1 MKKITLSV
9 ILLGFTFNNYFAQ
22 QVTIHV
28 ENTGIFYVEK
38 NALTNV
44 KGGIQIKG
52 IVKNKGNVMLEGF
65 SDSVF
70 STLKQDGTNAE
81 FSDIKNGTS
90 GQFLNILNNPENYA
104 LANTDPLGN
113 NFSYGQL
120 YISNFNQSN
129 IKGFASAEY
138 RNVNHGAYQQIG
150 LPFFLKNLTELND
163 ELGKTFSTRRWTQN
177 EILKWNNSKV
187 VFDNLDYSQPLDDA
201 TGYYILGNKNNSLN
215 LSSVTRIISGQPYTD
230 GPGVIKS
237 IENAG
242 QGINFGTNG
251 SAINEYNERY
261 NSYLQDG
268 FELQS
273 SIGGTAWQGNYGKNL
288 YQFSNPF
295 LTNLDLRNI
304 FIDETNGDNVYI
316 SNIYAI
322 RLEQASGTVSYT
334 PNVGGGSTSFRYVTW
349 DSSTNSPV
357 GDVDWLMVRPFGTFV
372 IKLKDN
378 SIPGQTINFNNL
390 RRFAYTPRTSS
401 SYSVNAAR
409 TSQQK
414 NTLKQLGI
422 IALDAEGKEI
432 GRTYYVVSKNAKS
445 GHQNLGNF
453 QISASS
459 SNVIGSFEENALN
472 GGYDN
477 AYTSKYWLYINEANE
492 VDFKGKAI
500 PMVVYNSSVKS
511 LKFEIRENSKIIP
524 NGNSELTTGTSF
536 YYSINSDFVKV
547 KQDDII
553 NIDTTNPINVNLYY
567 GEAST
572 LSNNEVVKTS
582 RTFVVYNPEIQK
594 YIIKFD
600 SNWKKANIQI
610 FDFSGRLIYE
620 TKLSLTNK
628 DFIINNFLSSGTYLV
643 KIVSEKNEIINSKI
657 LVK

>member
-1 MKKITLSV
+1 MKKLILSV
-9 ILLGFTFNNYFAQ
+9 VLLVNSINSFFSQ
-22 QVTIHV
+22 QTTIYV
-28 ENTGIFYVEK
+28 GNKGTFYVAK
-38 NALTNV
+38 NSLTSV
-44 KGGIQIKG
+44 KGGVQLKG
-52 IVKNKGNVMLEGF
+52 YFKNRGNVMLYGF
-65 SDSVF
+65 SNSIF
-70 STLKQDGTNAE
+70 STLKEDGINAQFE
-81 FSDIKNGTS
+81 DLKNGNS
-90 GQFLNILNNPENYA
+90 GGFLNMLNEPKNYVFP
-104 LANTDPLGN
+104 NTLPVGN
-113 NFSYGQL
+113 NYTYGQL
-120 YISNFNQSN
+120 YISNFNQLN
-129 IKGFASAEY
+129 ITGFASAEY
-138 RNVNHGAYQQIG
+138 RNVNHGSYQQIG
-150 LPFFLKNLTELND
+150 IPFYGKNLNELSS
-163 ELGKTFSTRRWTQN
+163 ELGKSFTPTRWSQN
-177 EILKWNNSKV
+177 EILKWNNNKV

-316 SNIYAI
+316 SNIYAL

-492 VDFKGKAI
+492 EDFQGKAI
-500 PMVVYNSSVKS
+500 PMMIYSSNVKS
-511 LKFEIRENSKIIP
+511 LKFELRENA
-524 NGNSELTTGTSF
+524 ELS
-536 YYSINSDFVKV
+536 
-547 KQDDII
+547 Q
-553 NIDTTNPINVNLYY
+553 
-567 GEAST
+567 
-572 LSNNEVVKTS
+572 
-582 RTFVVYNPEIQK
+582 
-594 YIIKFD
+594 
-600 SNWKKANIQI
+600 
-610 FDFSGRLIYE
+610 
-620 TKLSLTNK
+620 
-628 DFIINNFLSSGTYLV
+628 
-643 KIVSEKNEIINSKI
+643 
-657 LVK
+657 

>member
-1 MKKITLSV
+1 MKKLILSV
-9 ILLGFTFNNYFAQ
+9 VLLVNSINSFFSQ
-22 QVTIHV
+22 QTTIYV
-28 ENTGIFYVEK
+28 GNKGTFYVAK
-38 NALTNV
+38 NSLTSV
-44 KGGIQIKG
+44 KGGVQLKG
-52 IVKNKGNVMLEGF
+52 YFKNRGNVMLYGF
-65 SDSVF
+65 SNSIF
-70 STLKQDGTNAE
+70 STLKEDGINAQFE
-81 FSDIKNGTS
+81 DLKNGNS
-90 GQFLNILNNPENYA
+90 GGFLNMLNEPENYVFP
-104 LANTDPLGN
+104 NTLPVGN
-113 NFSYGQL
+113 NYTYGQL
-120 YISNFNQSN
+120 YISNFNQLN
-129 IKGFASAEY
+129 ITGFASAEY
-138 RNVNHGAYQQIG
+138 RNVNHGSYQQIG
-150 LPFFLKNLTELND
+150 IPFYGKNLNELSS
-163 ELGKTFSTRRWTQN
+163 ELGKSFTPTRWSQN

-215 LSSVTRIISGQPYTD
+215 LSSVTKIISGQPYTD

-409 TSQQK
+409 ISQQK

-477 AYTSKYWLYINEANE
+477 NYTSKYWLYINEANE
-492 VDFKGKAI
+492 EDFQGKAI
-500 PMVVYNSSVKS
+500 PMMIYSSNVKS
-511 LKFEIRENSKIIP
+511 LKFELRENA
-524 NGNSELTTGTSF
+524 ELSQELSSGKSF
-536 YYSINSDFVKV
+536 FYSINGGLNKVSQNGNVPVSVNPSLSVK
-547 KQDDII
+547 
-553 NIDTTNPINVNLYY
+553 LYY
-567 GEAST
+567 GEPQNT
-572 LSNNEVVKTS
+572 LSSEEVLQPS
-582 RTFVVYNPEIQK
+582 RTMVVYNPNISK
-594 YIIKFD
+594 YFVKFD
-600 SNWKKANIQI
+600 KNWKTADVSI
-610 FDFSGRLIYE
+610 FDASGKIISKKE
-620 TKLSLTNK
+620 NVNCHN
-628 DFIINNFLSSGTYLV
+628 DFIIDANLVSGIYIV
-643 KIVSEKNEIINSKI
+643 KITSDNGESTTSKI
-657 LVK
+657 LMK

>member
-1 MKKITLSV
+1 MIK
-9 ILLGFTFNNYFAQ
+9 AQ
-22 QVTIHV
+22 SEVTIHV
-28 ENTGIFYVEK
+28 EKNALFYVEK
-38 NALTNV
+38 NVTTSVNGGVQL
-44 KGGIQIKG
+44 KGDW
-52 IVKNKGNVMLEGF
+52 KNRGNVIISGY
-65 SDSVF
+65 SNSIF
-70 STLKQDGTNAE
+70 STLKQDNSLANIT
-81 FSDIKNGTS
+81 DIQNGTS
-90 GQFLNILNNPENYA
+90 GKFLNLLNTPDNYA
-104 LANTDPLGN
+104 LPNTTSLGN
-113 NFSYGQL
+113 NYTYGQL
-120 YISNFNQSN
+120 YLKDFSQSN
-129 IKGFASAEY
+129 ITGFVSTEY
-138 RNVNHGAYQQIG
+138 RNVNHGGYQQIG
-150 LPFFLKNLTELND
+150 LPFYEKKLTELNM
-163 ELGKTFSTRRWTQN
+163 ELGKTFSSTRWSQN

-187 VFDNLDYSQPLDDA
+187 VFDNLDYSQPLNDA

-215 LSSVTRIISGQPYTD
+215 LSSVTRLISGQPYTD

-492 VDFKGKAI
+492 EDFQGKAI
-500 PMVVYNSSVKS
+500 PMMIYSSNVKS
-511 LKFEIRENSKIIP
+511 LKFELRENA
-524 NGNSELTTGTSF
+524 ELSQELSSGKSF
-536 YYSINSDFVKV
+536 FYSINGNLNKVSENENVPVSVNSSLSVK
-547 KQDDII
+547 
-553 NIDTTNPINVNLYY
+553 LYY
-567 GEAST
+567 GEPQNT
-572 LSNNEVVKTS
+572 LSSEEVLQPS
-582 RTFVVYNPEIQK
+582 RTMVVYNPNISK
-594 YIIKFD
+594 YFVKFD
-600 SNWKKANIQI
+600 KNWKTADVSI
-610 FDFSGRLIYE
+610 FDASGKLISKNE
-620 TKLSLTNK
+620 NVNCHN
-628 DFIINNFLSSGTYLV
+628 DFIIDANLVSGFYIL
-643 KIVSEKNEIINSKI
+643 KITSDNGESTTSKI
-657 LVK
+657 LMK

>member
-9 ILLGFTFNNYFAQ
+9 ILLGFTINNYSAQ
-22 QVTIHV
+22 QVTVHI
-28 ENTGIFYVEK
+28 ENSGIFYVEK
-38 NALTNV
+38 SALTSV
-44 KGGIQIKG
+44 KGGVQIKG
-52 IVKNKGNVMLEGF
+52 KWKNKGNVMLDGF

-70 STLKQDGTNAE
+70 STLKPDGSNAD
-81 FSDIKNGTS
+81 FSDIINGAS
-90 GQFLNILNNPENYA
+90 GQFLNILNSPDNYE
-104 LANTDPLGN
+104 LPNTTALGN
-113 NFSYGQL
+113 NYSYGQL
-120 YISNFNQSN
+120 YISNFNQAN
-129 IKGFASAEY
+129 IKGFASSEY

-150 LPFFLKNLTELND
+150 LPFFQKKLTELND
-163 ELGKTFSTRRWTQN
+163 ELGKTFSARRWSQN
-177 EILKWNNSKV
+177 EILKWNNNKV
-187 VFDNLDYSQPLDDA
+187 VFDNLDYSQSLDDA
-201 TGYYILGNKNNSLN
+201 TSYYILGNKNNSLN

-230 GPGVIKS
+230 GSGVIKS

-273 SIGGTAWQGNYGKNL
+273 SIGGTAWQGNYGRNI
-288 YQFSNPF
+288 YQLANPF
-295 LTNLDLRNI
+295 LTNIDLRNI
-304 FIDETNGDNVYI
+304 FLNELNGDGVYL
-316 SNIYAI
+316 SNIYGI
-322 RLEQASGTVSYT
+322 RLEQGAGTVSYT
-334 PNVGGGSTSFRYVTW
+334 PNTGGGSTSFRYVTW
-349 DSSTNSPV
+349 DSNTNSPV
-357 GDVDWLMVRPFGTFV
+357 GDVDWLIVRPFSVFV

-378 SIPGQTINFNNL
+378 SAGQNINFNNL
-390 RRFAYTPRTSS
+390 RRFNYTPRTNDT
-401 SYSVNAAR
+401 SYSVIASKS
-409 TSQQK
+409 SQVE
-414 NTLKQLGI
+414 TIKQLGV
-422 IALDAEGKEI
+422 IALDENQKEI
-432 GRTYYVVSKNAKS
+432 GRTYYVVSPNAIT
-445 GHQNLGNF
+445 GHSSNASL

-459 SNVIGSFEENALN
+459 SNVLGTYEEKKD

-477 AYTSKYWLYINEANE
+477 DFISKYWLYINEANE
-492 VDFKGKAI
+492 IDFKGKAI
-500 PMVVYNSSVKS
+500 PLVVYNSSVKS

-620 TKLSLTNK
+620 TKNSLTNK

>member
-9 ILLGFTFNNYFAQ
+9 ILLGFTINDFYAQ
-22 QVTIHV
+22 QVTVHI
-28 ENTGIFYVEK
+28 ENSGIFYVEK
-38 NALTNV
+38 NALTSVN
-44 KGGIQIKG
+44 GGVQIKG
-52 IVKNKGNVMLEGF
+52 KFKNRGNVLLKGF
-65 SDSVF
+65 SDSIF
-70 STLKQDGTNAE
+70 STLKPSGLNAD
-81 FSDIKNGTS
+81 FSDIINGAS
-90 GQFLNILNNPENYA
+90 GQFLNILNIPDNYE
-104 LANTDPLGN
+104 LPNTTALGN
-113 NFSYGQL
+113 NYSYGQL
-120 YISNFNQSN
+120 YISNFNQAN

-150 LPFFLKNLTELND
+150 LPFFQKKLTELND
-163 ELGKTFSTRRWTQN
+163 ELGKTFSARRWSEN
-177 EILKWNNSKV
+177 EILKWNNNKV
-187 VFDNLDYSQPLDDA
+187 VFDNLDYSQSLDDA

-304 FIDETNGDNVYI
+304 FIDETNGDGVFIN
-316 SNIYAI
+316 NIYAI

-357 GDVDWLMVRPFGTFV
+357 GDVDWLMIRPFGTFV

-390 RRFAYTPRTSS
+390 RRFAYTPRTSVN
-401 SYSVNAAR
+401 YSVNAGR

-477 AYTSKYWLYINEANE
+477 NYTSKYWLYINEANE
-492 VDFKGKAI
+492 DDFQGKAI
-500 PMVVYNSSVKS
+500 PMMIYSSNVKS
-511 LKFEIRENSKIIP
+511 LKFELRENA
-524 NGNSELTTGTSF
+524 ELSQELSSGKSF
-536 YYSINSDFVKV
+536 FYSINGNLNKVNQNVPVSVNSSLSVK
-547 KQDDII
+547 
-553 NIDTTNPINVNLYY
+553 LYY
-567 GEAST
+567 GEPQGT
-572 LSNNEVVKTS
+572 LSSGEEFQPS
-582 RTFVVYNPEIQK
+582 RTMVVYNPSLSK
-594 YIIKFD
+594 YFVKFD
-600 SNWKKANIQI
+600 KNWKTADVSI
-610 FDFSGRLIYE
+610 FDASG
-620 TKLSLTNK
+620 KLLSKKENVNCHY
-628 DFIINNFLSSGTYLV
+628 DFIIDENLVSGLYIV
-643 KIVSEKNEIINSKI
+643 KITSDNGESQTSKI
-657 LVK
+657 LMK

>member
-9 ILLGFTFNNYFAQ
+9 ILLGFTFNDYSAQ
-22 QVTIHV
+22 QVTVHI
-28 ENTGIFYVEK
+28 ENAGIFYVEK
-38 NALTNV
+38 NVLTSIN
-44 KGGIQIKG
+44 GGVQIKG
-52 IVKNKGNVMLEGF
+52 KFKNRGNVLLQGF

-70 STLKQDGTNAE
+70 KTLKEDGSNAE
-81 FSDIKNGTS
+81 FSDLQNGTS
-90 GQFLNILNNPENYA
+90 GQFLNILNNPDNYE
-104 LANTDPLGN
+104 LTNTTALGN
-113 NFSYGQL
+113 NYSYGQL
-120 YISNFNQSN
+120 YISNFNQAN

-177 EILKWNNSKV
+177 EILKWNNNKV
-187 VFDNLDYSQPLDDA
+187 VFDNLDYSQPLNDA

-215 LSSVTRIISGQPYTD
+215 LSSVTRLISGQPYTD
-230 GPGVIKS
+230 GYGIIKS

-251 SAINEYNERY
+251 SAINQYNERY

-409 TSQQK
+409 ISQSK

-492 VDFKGKAI
+492 EDFQGKAI
-500 PMVVYNSSVKS
+500 PMMIYSSNVKS
-511 LKFEIRENSKIIP
+511 LKFELRENA
-524 NGNSELTTGTSF
+524 ELSQELSSGKSF
-536 YYSINSDFVKV
+536 FYSINGNLNKVSQNGNVPVSVNSSLSVK
-547 KQDDII
+547 
-553 NIDTTNPINVNLYY
+553 LYY
-567 GEAST
+567 GEPQNT
-572 LSNNEVVKTS
+572 LSSEEVLQPS
-582 RTFVVYNPEIQK
+582 RTMVVYNPNISK
-594 YIIKFD
+594 YFVKFD
-600 SNWKKANIQI
+600 KNWKTADVSI
-610 FDFSGRLIYE
+610 FDASGKIISKKE
-620 TKLSLTNK
+620 NVNCHN
-628 DFIINNFLSSGTYLV
+628 DFIIDENLVSGLYIL
-643 KIVSEKNEIINSKI
+643 KITSDNGESTTSKI
-657 LVK
+657 LMK

>member
-1 MKKITLSV
+1 MKKITLTV
-9 ILLGFTFNNYFAQ
+9 ILLGFTFNDYSAQ
-22 QVTIHV
+22 QVTVHI
-28 ENTGIFYVEK
+28 ENAGIFYVEK

-52 IVKNKGNVMLEGF
+52 KFKNKGNVMLEGF

-70 STLKQDGTNAE
+70 KTLKEDGSNAD

-90 GQFLNILNNPENYA
+90 GQFLNILNNPDNYELPNTTA
-104 LANTDPLGN
+104 LGKNY
-113 NFSYGQL
+113 SYGQL
-120 YISNFNQSN
+120 YIKDFNQSN
-129 IKGFASAEY
+129 ITGFASSEY

-150 LPFFLKNLTELND
+150 LPFFQKKLTELND
-163 ELGKTFSTRRWTQN
+163 ELGKNFSPNRWTQN

-242 QGINFGTNG
+242 QGISFGTNG

-459 SNVIGSFEENALN
+459 SNVIGSFEENVLN

-477 AYTSKYWLYINEANE
+477 NYTSKYWLYINEANE
-492 VDFKGKAI
+492 EDFQGKAI
-500 PMVVYNSSVKS
+500 PMMIYSSNVKS
-511 LKFEIRENSKIIP
+511 LKFELRENAELSEELSSGKSFFFSI
-524 NGNSELTTGTSF
+524 NGNLNKVSQNGNVPVSV
-536 YYSINSDFVKV
+536 NSSLSVK
-547 KQDDII
+547 
-553 NIDTTNPINVNLYY
+553 LYY
-567 GEAST
+567 GEPQNI
-572 LSNNEVVKTS
+572 LSSEEVLQPS
-582 RTFVVYNPEIQK
+582 RTMVVYNPNISK
-594 YIIKFD
+594 YFVKFD
-600 SNWKKANIQI
+600 KNWKTADVSI
-610 FDFSGRLIYE
+610 FDASGKIISKKE
-620 TKLSLTNK
+620 NVNCHN
-628 DFIINNFLSSGTYLV
+628 DFIIDENLVSGFY
-643 KIVSEKNEIINSKI
+643 IVRITSDNGESTTSKI
-657 LVK
+657 LMK